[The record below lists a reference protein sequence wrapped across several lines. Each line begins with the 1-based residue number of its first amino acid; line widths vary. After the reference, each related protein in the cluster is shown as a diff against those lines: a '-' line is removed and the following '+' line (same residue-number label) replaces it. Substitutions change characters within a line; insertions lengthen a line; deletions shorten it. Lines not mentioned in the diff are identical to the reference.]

1 MTADQMQ
8 PIYKYIRMI
17 KRRPGLTLPEFG
29 EQWIA
34 ARAERDR
41 QATQD
46 TAVRRIVKNVST
58 GEVAMGGAEP
68 PFDAMLAVYFDS
80 LADARTSCGGGKLA
94 DLLDDDRSCIDA
106 GAPLQEMIAQE
117 YQMGEKGDAAAVLR
131 GSRRLKIIR
140 TVFRRNDLSPQ
151 QFKDYWLHNHS
162 KLEDIVIRQSPVIRI
177 VATFAVPAA
186 LDGKAAPFDGMVE
199 LYFKS
204 GEEIRSMFAS
214 AIPAMMRKDEENFVQ
229 MDAPAIRFVADEF
242 ITKERAH

>member
-1 MTADQMQ
+1 
-8 PIYKYIRMI
+8 
-17 KRRPGLTLPEFG
+17 
-29 EQWIA
+29 
-34 ARAERDR
+34 
-41 QATQD
+41 
-46 TAVRRIVKNVST
+46 
-58 GEVAMGGAEP
+58 MGGAEP

-94 DLLDDDRSCIDA
+94 DLLDDDRGCIDA
-106 GAPLQEMIAQE
+106 GAPLQEMIAEE

>member
-34 ARAERDR
+34 ARAERDK
-41 QATQD
+41 QATQG

-58 GEVAMGGAEP
+58 GE
-68 PFDAMLAVYFDS
+68 
-80 LADARTSCGGGKLA
+80 
-94 DLLDDDRSCIDA
+94 IDA

-242 ITKERAH
+242 ITKERAD

>member
-34 ARAERDR
+34 ARAERDK
-41 QATQD
+41 QATQG

-204 GEEIRSMFAS
+204 GQDIRSMFAS